1 MPDNIPGYIYR
12 KFAEE
17 HLAVAGFT
25 DPASVVNKL
34 YKQCLP
40 DMEQFNHEVKQFRP
54 HYRDAMEKAVY
65 LGGIEETAGNDAD
78 LYNYLYEKG
87 RTPQGRLTNGG
98 DEYKEAITKIPEYN
112 PVSKDNFLS
121 RFDELPE
128 QIHEAVYK
136 EAVKIAKD
144 NLQNS
149 RL

>member
-17 HLAVAGFT
+17 HLAVAGYN
-25 DPASVVNKL
+25 DPASVVNEL
-34 YKQCLP
+34 YEQCLP
-40 DMEQFNHEVKQFRP
+40 GSEQYNHEVERFRS
-54 HYRDAMEKAVY
+54 HYRSVMEKAVY
-65 LGGIEETAGNDAD
+65 LEIIEEMAEDDAV
-78 LYNYLYEKG
+78 LYKQLYEQG
-87 RTPQGRLTNGG
+87 RTPEGRLANGG
-98 DEYKEAITKIPEYN
+98 EVYKEAIAQIPEYN
-112 PVSKDNFLS
+112 PANKDSFLS

-144 NLQNS
+144 NLQKS